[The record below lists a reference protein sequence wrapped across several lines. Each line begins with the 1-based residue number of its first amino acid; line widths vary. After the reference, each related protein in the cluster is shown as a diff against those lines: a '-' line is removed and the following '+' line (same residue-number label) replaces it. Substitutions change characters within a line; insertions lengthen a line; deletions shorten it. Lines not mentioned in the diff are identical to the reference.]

1 MTPTTDSPTTDSPTA
16 PVAAPLA
23 AALTAV
29 CVALLAATTL
39 GAVAAMTA
47 GAIVHLIG
55 LPESWALGT
64 AVAIGVA
71 ALPAGALLARRVWRI
86 ERRLDDAE

>member
-1 MTPTTDSPTTDSPTA
+1 MTQTTDSATA
-16 PVAAPLA
+16 AGAAPLAAPLA
-23 AALTAV
+23 AALTALS
-29 CVALLAATTL
+29 VALLTATTL

-64 AVAIGVA
+64 AAAIGVA
-71 ALPAGALLARRVWRI
+71 ALPAAALLARRVWRI
-86 ERRLDDAE
+86 ERRLDDPD